1 MRRGGRCRYDRRMIH
16 APDVT
21 KPPAFEPDIETP
33 IDRPVVVLVDA
44 SSTLERRMLTAWAH
58 RTFGPDTTPIALAPS
73 RRRRRWSRTDPALAA
88 RLQRGDDPLVIPA
101 RVTWLPDARTGR
113 RSANWIDVLKL
124 GDPRDPDPI
133 RQWAILALFPK
144 RVGIVAGTP
153 ATASELIASHVADSE
168 VTTLVD
174 HVTRRAHIALERAE
188 RHIRGNR
195 YKVPRFLRED
205 ILSRPAFRDRVMYLG
220 SQRGLPAELSLARA
234 RYYLREIAASHST
247 FLIDLIANAIHW
259 IYSQG
264 YGGIIYDQEQL
275 ARIGAISEDHP
286 VAFVPSH
293 RSNLD
298 RLSLQ
303 YLLWENDLPPNHTAA
318 GINMNFFP
326 IGPLIRRTGA
336 FFIRRSFKDNELY
349 KYVLKSYLGYL
360 VEKRF
365 PLEWYMEGGRSRSG
379 KLLPPRLGMLG
390 WTVDAV
396 RQGRAE
402 DLLLI
407 PTSIAYD
414 QIQDVKD
421 YANESRGGEKRKESF
436 GWALEAIRSL
446 RRRYGNIHVRFAEPI
461 SVAKEIDLDT
471 EDELDLQKLAFEV
484 MYRIS
489 RVTPITPT
497 AVTSIALLSARG
509 RALSAEAIT
518 AFGARLVQVIEE
530 SGWPTTEKLDFGR
543 SADAEA
549 VLDQLIAHGSV
560 TRESGVYRLDPNQA
574 IQAAYYRN
582 TIVHFFVPGA
592 IAELALAATDT
603 DDPLEDFW
611 NEVARLRDLLKFE
624 FFFAEREEFR
634 RDLTSELDRTVP
646 GWQDD
651 IRRGEASKVLE
662 RIVPLR
668 AHWAV
673 LPFLEAYRVV
683 ADELV
688 DTDGIVT
695 DEKAFIAAALD
706 RGGRER
712 LTGRI
717 EADESV
723 SKALMQSA
731 LDLARNRKLLDAPTP
746 DRKAF
751 ADEIAAVCAR
761 VTAIGHIADERR
773 ARR

>member
-1 MRRGGRCRYDRRMIH
+1 MIRP
-16 APDVT
+16 PDVT
-21 KPPAFEPDIETP
+21 RPPAFEPELDVPEG
-33 IDRPVVVLVDA
+33 RSVVVLVDA
-44 SSTLERRMLTAWAH
+44 TSTLERRMLCAWAD
-58 RTFGPDTTPIALAPS
+58 RTFGAGTTAISLTPS
-73 RRRRRWSRTDPALAA
+73 RRRRRGMRTDPALAA

-101 RVTWLPDARTGR
+101 RVIWLPDARTGR
-113 RSANWIDVLKL
+113 RSANWVDVLKL
-124 GDPRDPDPI
+124 GDPRDPHPL
-133 RQWAILALFPK
+133 RQWLIFQLFPQ
-144 RVGIVAGTP
+144 RVGIVAGMP
-153 ATASELIASHVADSE
+153 ASASDLVASHADDFE

-174 HVTRRAHIALERAE
+174 HVTRKAHITLERAE

-195 YKVPRFLRED
+195 YKVPRFLHED
-205 ILSRPAFRDRVMYLG
+205 ILSRPEFRDRVMLLG
-220 SQRGLPAELSLARA
+220 SERGLPAELALARA

-264 YGGIIYDQEQL
+264 YGAIVYDQRRL
-275 ARIGAISEDHP
+275 AGIGRLAEDHP
-286 VAFVPSH
+286 IAFVPSH

-390 WTVDAV
+390 WVVDAV
-396 RQGRAE
+396 RHGRAD
-402 DLLLI
+402 DLYLI

-421 YANESRGGEKRKESF
+421 YAAEARGGEKKKESF
-436 GWALEAIRSL
+436 GWALEAIHSL
-446 RRRYGNIHVRFAEPI
+446 RRRYGNIHVRFADPI
-461 SVAKEIDLDT
+461 SVAKEIDLAQ
-471 EDELDLQKLAFEV
+471 EDRTDLAKLAFEI

-497 AVTSIALLSARG
+497 AVASTALLSARG
-509 RALSAEAIT
+509 TAMRPSDVAAL
-518 AFGARLVQVIEE
+518 GAKLADVIE
-530 SGWPTTEKLDFGR
+530 SGGWPTTEAIRFDDP
-543 SADAEA
+543 ADAIL
-549 VLDQLIAHGSV
+549 VLDRLVDHGSV
-560 TRESGVYRLDPNQA
+560 SKEAGVYFLDPNQA

-582 TIVHFFVPGA
+582 MIVHYFVPGA

-603 DDPLEDFW
+603 EEPLDDFW
-611 NEVARLRDLLKFE
+611 REVARLRDLLKFE
-624 FFFAEREEFR
+624 FFFAGSDEFR
-634 RDLTSELDRTVP
+634 RELSAELDRTVP

-651 IRRGEASKVLE
+651 IRRGAAGELLDRVE
-662 RIVPLR
+662 PLR

-688 DTDGIVT
+688 ETPGPVT
-695 DEKAFIAAALD
+695 DEKAFLAAAME
-706 RGGRER
+706 RGSRDR
-712 LTGRI
+712 LTGKV

-731 LDLARNRKLLDAPTP
+731 LELARNRGLLEGSP
-746 DRKAF
+746 
-751 ADEIAAVCAR
+751 E
-761 VTAIGHIADERR
+761 ERR
-773 ARR
+773 LFAGQVGTVCDRAVEIGRLADRRRGTP